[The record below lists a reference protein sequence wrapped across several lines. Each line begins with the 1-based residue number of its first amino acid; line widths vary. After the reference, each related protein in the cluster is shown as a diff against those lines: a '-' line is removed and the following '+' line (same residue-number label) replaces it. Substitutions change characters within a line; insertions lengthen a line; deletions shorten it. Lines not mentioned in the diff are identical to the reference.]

1 MKIIQ
6 MRNKMK
12 SRQYVFSASCW
23 LRGKHASVIQDTSRG
38 ASQTSCGTGVVL
50 PW

>member
-23 LRGKHASVIQDTSRG
+23 LRGSMLLSSRILH
-38 ASQTSCGTGVVL
+38 VVL
-50 PW
+50 PRLPVGLV